1 MKFFPQTA
9 GDIKEMLDK
18 CGVKQLDDLYADIPE
33 SIRFRG
39 EYDIPSE
46 MSELEIREF
55 FTKLANQNQQLVCF
69 AGAGVY
75 DHYTPSLIPQ
85 ITSRSEFLTSY
96 TPYQAEI
103 SQGRLEA
110 LLIFQT
116 MISSLTGF
124 PLSNCSMLDDAQ
136 AAAEAMRMMFELR
149 SRDAVKAGKNVVFV
163 DENNKIDRVT
173 RYEKHGELFS
183 VK

>member
-18 CGVKQLDDLYADIPE
+18 CGVKHLDDLYADIPE

-55 FTKLANQNQQLVCF
+55 FTKLANQNQPLACF

-75 DHYTPSLIPQ
+75 DLHSL
-85 ITSRSEFLTSY
+85 S
-96 TPYQAEI
+96 
-103 SQGRLEA
+103 G
-110 LLIFQT
+110 
-116 MISSLTGF
+116 
-124 PLSNCSMLDDAQ
+124 
-136 AAAEAMRMMFELR
+136 
-149 SRDAVKAGKNVVFV
+149 
-163 DENNKIDRVT
+163 
-173 RYEKHGELFS
+173 
-183 VK
+183 